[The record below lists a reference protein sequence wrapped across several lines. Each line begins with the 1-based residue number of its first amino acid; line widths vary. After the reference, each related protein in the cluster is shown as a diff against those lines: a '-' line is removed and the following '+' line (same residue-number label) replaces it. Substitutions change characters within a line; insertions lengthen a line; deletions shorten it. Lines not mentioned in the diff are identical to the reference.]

1 MIVLQIL
8 LAEDNRADVLLVRES
23 LRAYGV
29 LHQLH
34 VVEDGGEALAF
45 LAHAVENGGSAQ
57 PRPDLLLLDLDLPRV
72 DGSQVLQEIRA
83 NAELAEL
90 PVIIV
95 SSSDAPGD
103 RESVAKLG
111 ISAYFYK
118 PCDLDGFLE
127 LGAVVRDTIPEV
139 R

>member
-23 LRAYGV
+23 LRAHGV

-45 LAHAVENGGSAQ
+45 LARAVAAGGGPQ

-72 DGSQVLQEIRA
+72 DGSQVLQQVRGNADFAEI
-83 NAELAEL
+83 

-95 SSSDAPGD
+95 SSSDAPAD
-103 RESVAKLG
+103 RESVTKLG
-111 ISAYFYK
+111 ISAYFHK

-127 LGAVVRDTIPEV
+127 LGAVVRDAIPDA